1 MADKKKIE
9 FKSGFVSIIG
19 RPNVGKS
26 TLLNY
31 LLGKKLAPVSR
42 KPQTTRQV
50 IHGIRTDENSQMVFV
65 DTPGLHKPK
74 DSLGKIMVA
83 NARKAFG
90 EADLVLL
97 LIEPRRPNDEDERI
111 IEEIKNFKGP
121 MILAVN
127 KVDQLADK
135 QQMLPV
141 MDWYHGK
148 LPFKEIIPISAL
160 HGIQCDLLL
169 EKVKEHLS
177 AGPQYFPADMTT
189 DQPLTEVVKEFI
201 REKVVRFTGEE
212 LPYVTAVMVDEMNT
226 RKDGLLMIRA
236 TVVVEKESQKG
247 ILIGKG
253 GSKMKQIGQ
262 AARQDLEKFFQ
273 KRIFLDLWVK
283 VMEGWK
289 TDPAR
294 LKRLGYE

>member
-1 MADKKKIE
+1 M
-9 FKSGFVSIIG
+9 
-19 RPNVGKS
+19 
-26 TLLNY
+26 
-31 LLGKKLAPVSR
+31 
-42 KPQTTRQV
+42 
-50 IHGIRTDENSQMVFV
+50 
-65 DTPGLHKPK
+65 
-74 DSLGKIMVA
+74 
-83 NARKAFG
+83 
-90 EADLVLL
+90 
-97 LIEPRRPNDEDERI
+97 
-111 IEEIKNFKGP
+111 
-121 MILAVN
+121 
-127 KVDQLADK
+127 
-135 QQMLPV
+135 
-141 MDWYHGK
+141 
-148 LPFKEIIPISAL
+148 
-160 HGIQCDLLL
+160 
-169 EKVKEHLS
+169 
-177 AGPQYFPADMTT
+177 
-189 DQPLTEVVKEFI
+189 
-201 REKVVRFTGEE
+201 VRFTGEE